1 MSEKQRALIART
13 HEQFGTCLIAER
25 LKEDFQKLGISAGMT
40 LLVHCSLSK
49 IGWICGGPVTV
60 IQVLLDLLGPDG
72 TLVMPSHTADNS
84 DPKYWSNPSVPS
96 EWFDIIRQSM
106 PGFQPDITPTR
117 NMGKVAETFRHWP
130 GVLRSQHPQY
140 SVIAIGPKAKLIT
153 DKHDDACG
161 EQSPLARLYDCTDN
175 GYVLLL
181 GVQHEN
187 NTSLHLGEYRYQIN
201 HNIEKSFIL
210 GASVLDPKSNTR
222 QWIEW
227 NDYDYDAEDFNDVG
241 NAFESI
247 EGNTKI
253 GKVGLAECRLMKQ
266 HLLVDFAVDWMIKN
280 RLKQKN
286 HTDS

>member
-1 MSEKQRALIART
+1 MSEKKRALIART
-13 HEQFGTCLIAER
+13 HEEFGMCLTAER

-84 DPKYWSNPSVPS
+84 DPKHWQNPPVPC
-96 EWFDIIRQSM
+96 EWFDIIRQST
-106 PGFQPDITPTR
+106 PAYQPNITPTF

-130 GVLRSQHPQY
+130 GVLRSQHPLF
-140 SVIAIGPKAKLIT
+140 SMIALGPKAKLIT
-153 DKHDDACG
+153 DNHYDCCG
-161 EQSPLARLYDCTDN
+161 EQSPLARLYDCTNN

-181 GVQHEN
+181 GVRHQN
-187 NTSLHLGEYRYQIN
+187 NTSLHLAEYRFQMN
-201 HNIEKSFIL
+201 DNIKKKFII
-210 GASVLDPKSNTR
+210 GTSVIDPESNAR
-222 QWIEW
+222 KWLEW
-227 NDYDYDAEDFNDVG
+227 YDYDYHAEDFNDVG
-241 NAFESI
+241 NAFELI

-266 HLLVDFAVDWMIKN
+266 YLLVDFAVDWMAKN
-280 RLKQKN
+280 RPKEEI
-286 HTDS
+286 S

>member
-1 MSEKQRALIART
+1 MSEKERALIART
-13 HEQFGTCLIAER
+13 HEEFGTCLTAER

-72 TLVMPSHTADNS
+72 TLVMPSHTTDNS
-84 DPKYWSNPSVPS
+84 DPKHWQNPPVPS
-96 EWFDIIRQSM
+96 EWFDVIRQST
-106 PGFQPDITPTR
+106 PAYQSNITPTF
-117 NMGKVAETFRHWP
+117 NMGKVTETFRHWP
-130 GVLRSQHPQY
+130 GVLRSQHPLF
-140 SVIAIGPKAKLIT
+140 SMIALGQKAKLIT
-153 DKHDDACG
+153 DNHYDCCG

-181 GVQHEN
+181 GVRHQN
-187 NTSLHLGEYRYQIN
+187 NTSLHLAEYRFQIN
-201 HNIEKSFIL
+201 NNIEKTFVI
-210 GASVLDPKSNTR
+210 GTSVIDPESNKR
-222 QWIEW
+222 QWLEW

-247 EGNTKI
+247 EGNIKI

-266 HLLVDFAVDWMIKN
+266 HLIVDFAVDWMAKN
-280 RLKQKN
+280 RPKQEI
-286 HTDS
+286 S

>member
-1 MSEKQRALIART
+1 MSTKLRELIAKT
-13 HEQFGTCLIAER
+13 HEEFGTCLTPER
-25 LKEDFQKLGISAGMT
+25 LKEDFQKLGISTGMT
-40 LLVHCSLSK
+40 LMVHCSLSK

-72 TLVMPSHTADNS
+72 TLIMSSHTAENT
-84 DPKYWSNPSVPS
+84 DPRHWQNPPVPS

-187 NTSLHLGEYRYQIN
+187 NTSLHLGEYRFQVN
-201 HNIEKSFIL
+201 NNIEKSFNE
-210 GASVLDPKSNTR
+210 GAAIINPETKTR
-222 QWIEW
+222 QWLEW
-227 NDYDYDAEDFNDVG
+227 NDYHYDADDFNDAG
-241 NAFESI
+241 NVFESI
-247 EGNTKI
+247 EGNVKI
-253 GKVGLAECRLMKQ
+253 GKVGLAECRFMKQ
-266 HLLVDFAVDWMIKN
+266 YLLVDFATDWFTKN
-280 RLKQKN
+280 RLKQ
-286 HTDS
+286 